1 MLERLLRALECIS
14 NEDRG
19 MVDWSAIL
27 RSPYQR
33 EELCYFG
40 VFPKIL
46 TKEERKKQPEV
57 ASKFQAEEEKLAR
70 RKEELENAKA
80 HRIE

>member
-1 MLERLLRALECIS
+1 
-14 NEDRG
+14 
-19 MVDWSAIL
+19 
-27 RSPYQR
+27 
-33 EELCYFG
+33 
-40 VFPKIL
+40 L

-70 RKEELENAKA
+70 RKEELESAKA